1 VYFSEGL
8 ASVKE
13 REDRPDF
20 SKGPASVKLDQMVP
34 RALSIWMEIWSLNL
48 NSSAP
53 RVFRE
58 DSASSRPKKQLGYIN
73 KKGENVWEGPYV
85 EYGIVL

>member
-1 VYFSEGL
+1 
-8 ASVKE
+8 
-13 REDRPDF
+13 
-20 SKGPASVKLDQMVP
+20 
-34 RALSIWMEIWSLNL
+34 LNL
-48 NSSAP
+48 NFSAP

-73 KKGENVWEGPYV
+73 KKGEYVWEGPYV